1 MYFPESESKNG
12 WKSLKNKKNINLEK
26 LDIEINRQQV
36 FFGNH
41 PNSIVIIK
49 DGCLVYEHNTF
60 MTLPQSRFDVWSC
73 TKSFTGLAWLLLLE
87 EIRKDAKLKKPL
99 IDLNTKVYR
108 FLPKTFIKTDLRKK
122 KITLHHLL
130 SMTSGIP
137 GESQGIFG
145 LATKF
150 NDGPFEFALGQCNN
164 RYGKSISKLSHEPG
178 KNWDYSDAGVAIL
191 SLLFFNIAKINIDEY
206 LSEKILKPIGI
217 ENASWDLHGGGQYLG
232 PYTSS
237 HIGLH
242 ISSRDLSRFGF
253 LLLNQGK
260 WKHQQLIPSYIVKKL
275 TTKSQ
280 NLNVNYGYQ
289 YWLNTDGRHWTDLP
303 KNMFALEG
311 YNSNRCYIFPQEKLI
326 VTRVGAGPSEWNEQ
340 NFISNIYKVFYKK
353 K

>member
-12 WKSLKNKKNINLEK
+12 WKSIQNKKNINLEK

-41 PNSIVIIK
+41 PSSIVIIK
-49 DGCLVYEHNTF
+49 DGCMVYEHNTF
-60 MTLPQSRFDVWSC
+60 MSLPQSRFDVWSC

-87 EIRKDAKLKKPL
+87 EIRKEAKLKKSL

-108 FLPKTFIKTDLRKK
+108 FLPKTFIQKDIRKK
-122 KITLHHLL
+122 KITFHHLL

-145 LATKF
+145 LGTKF
-150 NDGPFEFALGQCNN
+150 NNGPFEFALGQCNN
-164 RYGKSISKLSHEPG
+164 RYGKSISKLAHEPG
-178 KNWDYSDAGVAIL
+178 KYWDYSDAGVAIL
-191 SLLFFNIAKINIDEY
+191 SLLFFNIAKINIHEY
-206 LSEKILKPIGI
+206 LNKKILKPIGI
-217 ENASWDLHGGGQYLG
+217 ENASWDLHGGGKFLG

-242 ISSRDLSRFGF
+242 ISARDLSRFGF
-253 LLLNQGK
+253 LLLNKGK
-260 WKHQQLIPSYIVKKL
+260 WKDKQLIPSNIIKKL

-289 YWLNTDGRHWTDLP
+289 YWLNTDGRHWNNLP
-303 KNMFALEG
+303 KQMFALEG
-311 YNSNRCYIFPQEKLI
+311 YNSNRCYIFPTEKLI
-326 VTRVGAGPSEWNEQ
+326 VTRIGAGPSEWNEQ
-340 NFISNIYKVFYKK
+340 NFISNIYKIFKK
-353 K
+353 